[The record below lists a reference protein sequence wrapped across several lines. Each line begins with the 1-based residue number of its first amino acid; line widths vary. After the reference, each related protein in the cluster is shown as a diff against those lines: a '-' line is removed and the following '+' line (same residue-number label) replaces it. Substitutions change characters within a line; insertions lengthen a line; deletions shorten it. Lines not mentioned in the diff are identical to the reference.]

1 MRLEVRSSNLI
12 LCKCTYFIK
21 KLYLSSRGAP
31 GGRWLAGIFF
41 LVDFVYFVF
50 FNFFISEKMICRGG
64 S

>member
-50 FNFFISEKMICRGG
+50 FF
-64 S
+64 